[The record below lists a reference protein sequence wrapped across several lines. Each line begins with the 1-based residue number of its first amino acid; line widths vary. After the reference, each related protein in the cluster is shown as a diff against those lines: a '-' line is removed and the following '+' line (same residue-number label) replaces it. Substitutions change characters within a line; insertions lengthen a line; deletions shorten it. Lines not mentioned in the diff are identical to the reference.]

1 LIHIVDPRQKRLF
14 DPFEGVIPPAGQR
27 IIGSGW
33 QGVFRHVLLELMPVG
48 ELAENFSREL
58 GAPTKELYSMAGL
71 VFLAD
76 FFDWTA
82 QEATEAYIF
91 RSDVQYALNLEP
103 GVEVSSRTIERYQ
116 KLFREDELAT
126 QVFQD
131 VTIGLAE
138 KLEIDITRQRL
149 DSTHVFSHMASFG
162 RTKLMAV
169 AIKRFLTQVIRHA
182 PEQFAAL
189 PAEFRKR
196 YQPAESQLFAG
207 AKDAEARRRCR
218 QQAAEDLFWIIEHF
232 ADCPDMTARSSYKA
246 LVTIFGQQCEL
257 SEGKVVVKAKTGGDC
272 VQNPSDPDAS
282 YDAHKGQGYQV
293 QLTETCSPE
302 NEVQL
307 ITGTLPQSAAETDG
321 AAVVPMLD
329 QLKESK
335 LLPEEMLADTLYCGD
350 ENVQAAEDRGVELVG
365 PIPGREP
372 ASDPLALT
380 LDDFA
385 VDERTGR
392 VEACPQGHAPLVVER
407 NEEMGATRLEMPAA
421 ACEGCPFRMSCPIHQ
436 TRDGRYELD
445 FTDKD
450 RRLAGR
456 RREQETPVFAERY
469 RMRSGIESTNSGLKN
484 RLGLK
489 RLRVRG
495 RESVFRVILHKV
507 AGWNLLR
514 AAASMKLRAWVSR
527 EVAQTL
533 KGAESGPDGR
543 LRAFVL
549 RLWDC
554 FQPVFRR
561 AHDRSN
567 DPEGFCAARAKTTD
581 YSHAAF
587 CR

>member
-1 LIHIVDPRQKRLF
+1 MIHVVDPRQKRLF
-14 DPFEGVIPPAGQR
+14 DPFEGVIPPVGQR

-48 ELAENFSREL
+48 ELAENFSRAW

-126 QVFQD
+126 QVFHD

-138 KLEIDITRQRL
+138 KLEINIARQRL

-169 AIKRFLTQVIRHA
+169 AIKRYLTQVMRHA

-189 PAEFRKR
+189 PAEFRMR

-207 AKDAEARRRCR
+207 AKDAEARQRCR
-218 QQAAEDLFWIIEHF
+218 QQAAEDLFWIIERF
-232 ADCPDMTARSSYKA
+232 ADCPDMTARSTYKA

-257 SEGKVVVKAKTGGDC
+257 SGGKVVVKAKTGGDC
-272 VQNPSDPDAS
+272 VQNPSDPNAG

-293 QLTETCSPE
+293 QITETCSPE

-307 ITGTLPQSAAETDG
+307 ITGALPQSAAEPDG
-321 AAVVPMLD
+321 AAVIPMLD
-329 QLKESK
+329 QLKESN

-407 NEEMGATRLEMPAA
+407 NEDTGATRLEMPAA
-421 ACEGCPFRMSCPIHQ
+421 ACEGCPFRTSCPIHQ

-450 RRLAGR
+450 HRLAGR

-484 RLGLK
+484 RLGLN

-495 RESVFRVILHKV
+495 RGSVFRVILHKV

-514 AAASMKLRAWVSR
+514 AAASMKLRAWVSS
-527 EVAQTL
+527 EVAQTF
-533 KGAESGPDGR
+533 KEAESGPDGR
-543 LRAFVL
+543 VCALVL
-549 RLWDC
+549 RLWHC
-554 FQPVFRR
+554 FQTVFRG
-561 AHDRSN
+561 AHDRFN
-567 DPEGFCAARAKTTD
+567 DPEDFCAARAKTTD